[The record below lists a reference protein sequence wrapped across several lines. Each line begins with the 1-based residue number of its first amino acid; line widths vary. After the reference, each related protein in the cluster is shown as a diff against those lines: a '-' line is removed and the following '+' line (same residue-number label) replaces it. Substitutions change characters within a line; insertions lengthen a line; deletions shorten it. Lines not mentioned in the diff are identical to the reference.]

1 MTQSSRENNPEQ
13 PPTVYPKWTVLIYQA
28 GDNNLSEECVYSLKE
43 MKRVGAWERRSHHL
57 AGDAREEYVP
67 LVNVVVQFDPAGRG
81 NPTRRFRI
89 RGAGGD
95 GSLSDDELIGYRKNE
110 VDTSDPETLLRFLCE
125 SIERYRTD
133 YYMVVLAGHG
143 AGIREGFFLQD
154 DERLLSSIPNAF
166 PIPMLKAVFKSRRLK
181 HALGDKKINILGFDA
196 CLMSMVEICYE
207 LRGIDTLQLAVASE
221 GFTINSGWP
230 FDRIIEKI
238 KKEKLKDPPVD
249 ILPRA
254 LADYVVR
261 EYINYYFDYHLGG
274 TSIDQ
279 AVIDLSR
286 IERLKSAIDDLADT
300 LIREFKHEAH
310 LYHSKDETKQ
320 ETFDEY
326 NERERAESDEP
337 AADGEKNDSD
347 HDDHRKQTYRI
358 PYFHYDEYGRPFQD
372 AILLAHWAA
381 QSYNGEQCVDLYDF
395 CDLLQK
401 RYRGQEDRDGNSV
414 WYACERVK
422 DALIGTNTSVIDK
435 SCYSGSAFQYSFGA
449 SLYFPWAEYDLA
461 DSYKLL
467 DFGRYS
473 AWTRFLRLY
482 LEATKRLPRFPYDKK
497 AKVLTDRF
505 TPPTDRGPSGKVF
518 SMRNPPT
525 VFFPDPCGYYVKQH
539 EHTKES
545 PETTVAVEAESR
557 QDVE

>member
-1 MTQSSRENNPEQ
+1 MTQNPTENKPEQ
-13 PPTVYPKWTVLIYQA
+13 LPSGDPQWTLLIYQA

-43 MKRVGAWERRSHHL
+43 MKRVGAWDRHTKHV
-57 AGDAREEYVP
+57 AGQTCDTEVR

-95 GSLSDDELIGYRKNE
+95 GSLSDDELIGYRRRE
-110 VDTSDPETLLRFLCE
+110 ADTSDPETLLRFLCE
-125 SIERYRTD
+125 SIERYRTQ

-143 AGIREGFFLQD
+143 AGTREGFFLQD

-166 PIPMLKAVFKSRRLK
+166 PIPMLKEVFKSRRLK
-181 HALGDKKINILGFDA
+181 DALGDKTINILGFDA
-196 CLMSMVEICYE
+196 CAMSMVEICYE
-207 LRGIDTLQLAVASE
+207 LRETDTLDLVVASE

-230 FDRIIEKI
+230 FDRIIEKT
-238 KKEKLKDPPVD
+238 KEERRHNRDFPPNS
-249 ILPRA
+249 
-254 LADYVVR
+254 LANYIVG

-286 IERLKSAIDDLADT
+286 IEYLKGTIDDLANT
-300 LIREFKHEAH
+300 LIFEFEREAH
-310 LYHSKDETKQ
+310 EYHSKDEAKQ
-320 ETFDEY
+320 ESLEEHD
-326 NERERAESDEP
+326 EREQAESDNR
-337 AADGEKNDSD
+337 ADDGEKSDSD
-347 HDDHRKQTYRI
+347 HDGHRNKRYRI
-358 PYFHYDEYGRPFQD
+358 PYFYYDEYGRPFQD

-401 RYRGQEDRDGNSV
+401 RYPGQEDSNGNSV
-414 WYACERVK
+414 WYACQRVK
-422 DALIGTNTSVIDK
+422 EALRGAHRPAIDK

-449 SLYFPWAEYDLA
+449 SLYFPWAEYDFA
-461 DSYKLL
+461 ASYTLL
-467 DFGRYS
+467 DFGRWS

-482 LEATKRLPRFPYDKK
+482 LKATKRLPRFPYEMKK
-497 AKVLTDRF
+497 KIKLLTDRF

-518 SMRNPPT
+518 SMRNPPN
-525 VFFPDPCGYYVKQH
+525 VFFPDPCGYVKQH
-539 EHTKES
+539 EHSKES
-545 PETTVAVEAESR
+545 HVTTVAVDTESR
-557 QDVE
+557 RDVE